1 LATPLLSSET
11 KVSDQ
16 FRQEKE
22 SRSFVDPIL
31 IIVLIALVFWVA
43 LTYAKPGSDLMDGVE
58 QNRRML
64 RNIESCSPASQK
76 TSQ

>member
-43 LTYAKPGSDLMDGVE
+43 LTYA
-58 QNRRML
+58 N
-64 RNIESCSPASQK
+64 PAAI
-76 TSQ
+76 